1 MKRTLRL
8 ARFLCWA
15 TFLTICGSV
24 LIFASAYLY
33 LSPALPT
40 VESLKDV
47 RLQTPLR
54 IYTSDHKLIA
64 EFGEKRRT
72 PLQIEQIPPAM
83 IEAILSAE
91 DDRFY
96 EHPGVD
102 VKGLL
107 RAVVQ
112 LVQSGQIRTGGSTI
126 TMQVA
131 KNFFLSNKR
140 VFSRKFNEIVLA
152 LEIEQELSKE
162 QILELYL
169 NKIYLGNR
177 AYGIEAAAQVY
188 YGRPIDQLS
197 LAQLAMIAGL
207 PKAPS
212 RYNPIV
218 NPQRAVVRRNW
229 ILDRMLE
236 LGYISPTEHDQ
247 ARMEPVSASYHGLQN
262 EAEAPYFAEMVRA
275 ELLQQYGSNIYT
287 DGYNVTT
294 TLDSKLQQAANRAAH
309 QGLMEYD
316 RRHGYRGPE
325 AQLPID
331 DEPSLELALE
341 RLKNTSA
348 VGQLQPAIVL
358 STEQQQA
365 EIMLRDGIALI
376 DWEGMS
382 WARKFLTINK
392 LGDKPTQATDIM
404 QPGDLI
410 RVEQHQDGSYWLAQ
424 IPEVQGA
431 LVSFRPDD
439 GALLAIVGGFN
450 FHSSK
455 FNRATQ
461 AARQTGS
468 NFKPFIYSAALENG
482 FTAASIINDAPVVF
496 EDQSLEN
503 TWRPQNDS
511 GRFYGPT
518 RLRTALYKSRNLV
531 SIRLLQGVGIAKALE
546 YVQRFGF
553 DPGVLPRDL
562 SLALG
567 SATMPPYDLAA
578 GYIAIANGG
587 YSVMPHF
594 ITRIDQLDETRFE
607 KQVVRVCRDECEAL
621 KAANS
626 ELSQLIE
633 QESQTLLLIPDA
645 EDNGQISESQ
655 ASESEPAKLPPIDA
669 PRIMDERVNYIMT
682 TMLRDVIQSG
692 TGRRARVLG
701 RKDIGGKTGTTNEQ
715 KDAWFSGF
723 SPDVHTTVW
732 VGFDQPIT
740 LGRREYGGTAALPI
754 WINYMAT
761 ALEGKPERPLVQ
773 PEGIITMRIDPEN
786 GKPAPSGDPNAIFE
800 VFRKELAPV
809 ATPSSSLSPIE
820 LEDEQDSA
828 PQELF

>member
-1 MKRTLRL
+1 MKSTLRL

-15 TFLTICGSV
+15 TFLLICGSA

-54 IYTSDHKLIA
+54 IYTSDAKLIA

-72 PLQIEQIPPAM
+72 PLHFEQIPPEM
-83 IEAILSAE
+83 IEAVLSAE

-96 EHPGVD
+96 EHHGVD
-102 VKGLL
+102 IKGLL
-107 RAVVQ
+107 RAVSQ
-112 LVQSGQIRTGGSTI
+112 LIQSGQIQSGGSTI

-131 KNFFLSNKR
+131 KNFFLSNRK
-140 VFSRKFNEIVLA
+140 VFSRKFNEILLA
-152 LEIEQELSKE
+152 LNIEKELTKE

-188 YGRPIDQLS
+188 YGESIDQLT
-197 LAQLAMIAGL
+197 LAQIAMIAGL

-212 RYNPIV
+212 RYNPII

-229 ILDRMLE
+229 ILGRMLA
-236 LGYISPTEHDQ
+236 LGYIDQ
-247 ARMEPVSASYHGLQN
+247 ATHDIAHNEPVTARYHGLQN
-262 EAEAPYFAEMVRA
+262 DVDAPYFAEMVRA
-275 ELLQQYGSNIYT
+275 DLLDRFGSAIYT
-287 DGYNVTT
+287 DGYRVITT
-294 TLDSKLQQAANRAAH
+294 IDSSLQQAATDATQ
-309 QGLMEYD
+309 QGLLDYD

-325 AQLPID
+325 RQLLLD
-331 DEPSLELALE
+331 NDGALE
-341 RLKNTSA
+341 QAAEALKSTQVVGPLIPA
-348 VGQLQPAIVL
+348 VVL

-365 EIMLRDGIALI
+365 EIMLRDGAAI
-376 DWEGMS
+376 MS
-382 WARKFLTINK
+382 WDGMAWARRHIDVNT
-392 LGDKPTQATDIM
+392 LGEKPLLASDILK
-404 QPGDLI
+404 PGDLI
-410 RVEQHQDGSYWLAQ
+410 RVERQPDGSYWLAQ
-424 IPEVQGA
+424 LPSVQGA

-439 GALLAIVGGFN
+439 GALLSLVGGFN

-461 AARQTGS
+461 AHRQTGS

-496 EDQSLEN
+496 EDQGLED

-531 SIRLLQGVGIAKALE
+531 SIRLLRHIGIVKALE

-553 DPGVLPRDL
+553 NPDLLPRDL

-587 YSVMPHF
+587 YRVIPHF
-594 ITRIDQLDETRFE
+594 IQRIELLDETLFE
-607 KQVVRVCRDECEAL
+607 MQPHRVCRLNCADELTAET
-621 KAANS
+621 S
-626 ELSQLIE
+626 ELSALTDLDTLELELELERELESAQAGE
-633 QESQTLLLIPDA
+633 QATIAPAAIDA
-645 EDNGQISESQ
+645 E
-655 ASESEPAKLPPIDA
+655 
-669 PRIMDERVNYIMT
+669 RIMDERVNYIMT

-723 SPDVHTTVW
+723 NPDVHTTVW
-732 VGFDQPIT
+732 VGFDEPIT
-740 LGRREYGGTAALPI
+740 LGAREYGGTAALPI
-754 WINYMAT
+754 WINYMAK
-761 ALEGKPERPLVQ
+761 ALHDTPEQPLAQ

-786 GKPAPSGDPNAIFE
+786 GTPATSGSPSAIFE
-800 VFRKELAPV
+800 VFRKEFAP
-809 ATPSSSLSPIE
+809 AAIQNPTLPSLEQEDSPPP
-820 LEDEQDSA
+820 L
-828 PQELF
+828 PPELF

>member
-1 MKRTLRL
+1 MKSTLRL
-8 ARFLCWA
+8 ARLLCWA
-15 TFLTICGSV
+15 TFLLICGSV

-33 LSPALPT
+33 LSPGLPT

-54 IYTSDHKLIA
+54 IYTSDSKLIA

-72 PLQIEQIPPAM
+72 PLHFQQIPSAM
-83 IEAILSAE
+83 IQAVLSAE

-96 EHPGVD
+96 EHHGVD
-102 VKGLL
+102 IRGLL
-107 RAVVQ
+107 RAAAQ
-112 LVQSGQIRTGGSTI
+112 LIQSGQIQSGGSTI

-140 VFSRKFNEIVLA
+140 VFSRKFNEILLA
-152 LEIEQELSKE
+152 LDIESELTKE

-188 YGRPIDQLS
+188 YGQPIEQLS

-218 NPQRAVVRRNW
+218 NPQRAIIRRNW
-229 ILDRMLE
+229 ILGRMLE
-236 LGYISPTEHDQ
+236 LGHIDQSAHD
-247 ARMEPVSASYHGLQN
+247 AAVTEPVTASYHGLQN
-262 EAEAPYFAEMVRA
+262 EVDAPYIAEMVRA
-275 ELLQQYGSNIYT
+275 DLLERYGSDIYT
-287 DGYNVTT
+287 DGYRVITT
-294 TLDSKLQQAANRAAH
+294 IDSSLQQAATRATQ

-325 AQLPID
+325 SQLPLTD
-331 DEPSLELALE
+331 DNALE
-341 RLKNTSA
+341 PALDSLKATPA
-348 VGQLQPAIVL
+348 VGPLLPALVIR
-358 STEQQQA
+358 TEGQQA
-365 EIMLRDGIALI
+365 EVMLRDGVATIP
-376 DWEGMS
+376 WEGLA
-382 WARKFLTINK
+382 WARRYIDVNT
-392 LGDKPTQATDIM
+392 LGEKPEQASDVVTR
-404 QPGDLI
+404 GDLV
-410 RVEQHQDGSYWLAQ
+410 RVERQADGSYWLAQ
-424 IPEVQGA
+424 QPVVQGA

-439 GALLAIVGGFN
+439 GALLALVGGFN

-461 AARQTGS
+461 AEREVGS
-468 NFKPFIYSAALENG
+468 NIKPFIYSAALENG

-496 EDQSLEN
+496 EDQSLED

-518 RLRTALYKSRNLV
+518 RLRTALYNSRNLV
-531 SIRLLQGVGIAKALE
+531 SIRLLQEIGIAKARA

-553 DPGVLPRDL
+553 DPERLPKDL

-578 GYIAIANGG
+578 GYMAIANGG
-587 YSVMPHF
+587 YRVIPHF
-594 ITRIDQLDETRFE
+594 IQRIDLLDETRFE
-607 KQVVRVCRDECEAL
+607 MQPHRVCRSECTPEAETASL
-621 KAANS
+621 SALAAPAPLDTATPLAS
-626 ELSQLIE
+626 EAASMEIE
-633 QESQTLLLIPDA
+633 QASITPIPA
-645 EDNGQISESQ
+645 Q
-655 ASESEPAKLPPIDA
+655 
-669 PRIMDERVNYIMT
+669 RIMDERVNYIMT

-692 TGRRARVLG
+692 TGRRARALG
-701 RKDIGGKTGTTNEQ
+701 RKDIGGKTGTTNDQ

-723 SPDVHTTVW
+723 NPEVHTTVW
-732 VGFDQPIT
+732 VGFDQPVT

-754 WINYMAT
+754 WVDYMT
-761 ALEGKPERPLVQ
+761 QALKETPEQPLAQ
-773 PEGIITMRIDPEN
+773 PEGIITMRINAED
-786 GKPAPSGDPNAIFE
+786 GTPAASGSPGAIFE
-800 VFRKELAPV
+800 VFRREFAPV
-809 ATPSSSLSPIE
+809 ASATPAPRLE
-820 LEDEQDSA
+820 LEESPGTL